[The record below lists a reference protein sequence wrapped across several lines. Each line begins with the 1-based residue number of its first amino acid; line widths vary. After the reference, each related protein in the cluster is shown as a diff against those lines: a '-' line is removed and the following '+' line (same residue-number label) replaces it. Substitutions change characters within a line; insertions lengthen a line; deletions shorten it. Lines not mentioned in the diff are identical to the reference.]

1 MNDQEFL
8 NNEKAQSK
16 SLTSSNTKASLFP
29 LKKLATWSWDMIGSF
44 YCLRVL
50 WLASKAGY
58 SFTTDG

>member
-29 LKKLATWSWDMIGSF
+29 LKKLAT
-44 YCLRVL
+44 
-50 WLASKAGY
+50 
-58 SFTTDG
+58 